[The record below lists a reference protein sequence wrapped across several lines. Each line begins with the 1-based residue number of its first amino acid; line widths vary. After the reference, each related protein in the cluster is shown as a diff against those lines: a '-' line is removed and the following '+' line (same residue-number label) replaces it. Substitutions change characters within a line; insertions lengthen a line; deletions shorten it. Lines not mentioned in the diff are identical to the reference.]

1 MQPIAITSARGKREA
16 LEAMRARELQMA
28 KNIDTV
34 VQTGGLAFDD
44 DDPAVRGCA
53 GRFSCGLL
61 GRRRRTKIAT
71 GDHAQQ
77 QQQSGRTG
85 IDARLFG
92 AKGKQ
97 GTATDRLNH
106 AAESVG
112 AHAEQLAQ
120 RAADTRAKAK
130 QLFAAGKRAEAT
142 AALKRAKGLEKQL
155 ETATATHAAL
165 ERQVDVL
172 AESALQK
179 EVASALSA
187 SVASTKK
194 KTKGLM
200 GKTEEAVDGATE
212 LKDFAEDI
220 AQTLGTLQTEAFDED
235 ELLEELE
242 AMQGGDVVD
251 AADAAPVAAATPV
264 APAPPA
270 QPTAVGVTVDAAS
283 YPKVPARVVERR
295 KLLSDDGAGEEMGA
309 YEAYA

>member
-1 MQPIAITSARGKREA
+1 MQQQPITSARGKREA

-34 VQTGGLAFDD
+34 VQKGELAFDD

-61 GRRRRTKIAT
+61 GRRRRTKVAT

-77 QQQSGRTG
+77 QQQAGRTG

-97 GTATDRLNH
+97 GTATDRLH
-106 AAESVG
+106 SAAESVG

-130 QLFAAGKRAEAT
+130 QLFTAGKRAEAM
-142 AALKRAKGLEKQL
+142 AALKRAKGLDKQL

-220 AQTLGTLQTEAFDED
+220 AHTLGTLQTEAFDDD

-242 AMQGGDVVD
+242 AMQGGDDVPLGASEPTPAAPMAPVQPASIAVSVD
-251 AADAAPVAAATPV
+251 A
-264 APAPPA
+264 
-270 QPTAVGVTVDAAS
+270 S
-283 YPKVPARVVERR
+283 NYPKVPSKIVERR
-295 KLLSDDGAGEEMGA
+295 KLLSDDGAAEVL
-309 YEAYA
+309 EAER